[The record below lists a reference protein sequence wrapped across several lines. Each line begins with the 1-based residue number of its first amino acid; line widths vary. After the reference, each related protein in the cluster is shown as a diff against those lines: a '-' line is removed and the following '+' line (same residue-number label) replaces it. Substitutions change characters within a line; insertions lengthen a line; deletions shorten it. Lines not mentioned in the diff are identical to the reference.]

1 MAFFA
6 TLFVWLCCFAAVAK
20 GVHGSSYIVWFTVP
34 VPLIFILVMMINNL
48 TLEGADKGI
57 DKYLNGT
64 PGMVVP
70 SSVWADAVGQIFF
83 SIGVCMGIMTSYG
96 SYNKVDKPI
105 ILDNMV
111 ICLTNSSVSFISG
124 FAVWAIVGYLEAMN
138 SLAKSKTSSAG
149 LAFIA
154 FPTACDLM
162 DWPNF
167 WTFLFSAT
175 LFFLG
180 IDSAFSMVEATST
193 VI

>member
-6 TLFVWLCCFAAVAK
+6 TFFVWFCCFAAVFK

-48 TLEGADKGI
+48 TLEGAEKGI

-124 FAVWAIVGYLEAMN
+124 FAVWAIVGYLEA
-138 SLAKSKTSSAG
+138 
-149 LAFIA
+149 
-154 FPTACDLM
+154 
-162 DWPNF
+162 
-167 WTFLFSAT
+167 
-175 LFFLG
+175 
-180 IDSAFSMVEATST
+180 
-193 VI
+193 